1 MKRTLMPAG
10 VDAYRVVKKVHKL
23 KQIRILSP
31 LYRMKVNDK

>member
-23 KQIRILSP
+23 KQIRTLSP
-31 LYRMKVNDK
+31 FYLIEGIDK